1 MNDKDTFTNYI
12 INNFPNIIPILSNNF
27 PFKFPKVKYVPSKA
41 KSNIT
46 IYNSIIKVYL
56 NLNDFINKLRS
67 KSEYLHVTKTD
78 VIIIGYTGKIVN
90 NPKGIPI
97 GDYSNYF
104 IKDFLNRND
113 IKTKELLIFN
123 LKDISRII
131 NILNMQ
137 KYLKH
142 NNSDLL
148 FLLKYQTPKKIDL
161 DNLKN
166 ICTKCIENKL
176 YEYIYSD
183 LEYSVIPKEDLK
195 KRISNLEKYIKFIT
209 SNTFV
214 SYVLSL
220 AHSIKYYLEMS
231 SPKILIINSISGL
244 VDRLCVYV
252 AKYLGIKIIF
262 LPHGIG
268 ENLSSSNFIN
278 YFKINPIPI
287 DVYINPTY
295 DKKNITIKFKN
306 IEICNYGVAI
316 YGHTIDNYFNEI
328 SLPKDNRK
336 LTVLYATQPW
346 VRDGIIEKRKY
357 IEFLYKFFNILK
369 QIDCDIIIKFH
380 PRDNDNIY
388 KNILKKLNIKNVEYS
403 YKAPPFFIE
412 DIKKS
417 DVLLT
422 HISGICYESILAGT
436 PVISII
442 PHELEKYYYPY
453 ESIEVPKF
461 TENNLNKLKN
471 FLKQKYVDKSLNNLL
486 EIEQKKVKPKILG
499 DDSLNLF
506 LFKIKS
512 LLEK

>member
-1 MNDKDTFTNYI
+1 M
-12 INNFPNIIPILSNNF
+12 
-27 PFKFPKVKYVPSKA
+27 
-41 KSNIT
+41 
-46 IYNSIIKVYL
+46 YL

-295 DKKNITIKFKN
+295 DKKKY
-306 IEICNYGVAI
+306 NY
-316 YGHTIDNYFNEI
+316 
-328 SLPKDNRK
+328 
-336 LTVLYATQPW
+336 
-346 VRDGIIEKRKY
+346 
-357 IEFLYKFFNILK
+357 
-369 QIDCDIIIKFH
+369 
-380 PRDNDNIY
+380 
-388 KNILKKLNIKNVEYS
+388 
-403 YKAPPFFIE
+403 
-412 DIKKS
+412 
-417 DVLLT
+417 
-422 HISGICYESILAGT
+422 
-436 PVISII
+436 
-442 PHELEKYYYPY
+442 
-453 ESIEVPKF
+453 
-461 TENNLNKLKN
+461 
-471 FLKQKYVDKSLNNLL
+471 
-486 EIEQKKVKPKILG
+486 KI
-499 DDSLNLF
+499 
-506 LFKIKS
+506 
-512 LLEK
+512 